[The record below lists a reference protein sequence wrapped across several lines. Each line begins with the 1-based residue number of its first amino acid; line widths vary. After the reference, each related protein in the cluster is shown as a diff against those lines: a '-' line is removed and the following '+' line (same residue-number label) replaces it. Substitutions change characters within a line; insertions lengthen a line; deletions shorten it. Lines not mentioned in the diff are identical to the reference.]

1 MDNNEKNEN
10 KQLKLIKTIKDIHT
24 GRINYVD
31 CFPSGNLISVSD
43 DYSINIYD
51 KDFNIIQKIINAH
64 NHGITFVNVKDEK
77 NFVTC
82 SGDKKIKTWKKE
94 ENIFIENIIISDA
107 HNEKI
112 FKVNYIKGDKLIS
125 CSEDETIK
133 FWEKINEK
141 YQNITSL
148 QSKGRIYTFL
158 YLEDKKII
166 VVGGD
171 NGTIIYNMITFE
183 IIKTFDDT
191 FCGSWNSLIR
201 IDDDRILVQT
211 RYINSMISVISIQGK
226 CIFLLFLNEFQ
237 FLGIGLIKEKN
248 IFIVG
253 GMESMIKVYSSNDYY
268 CIQTIQDAHDDYIVG
283 FLVLENNLILSYSQD
298 RKIKVWSFN

>member
-1 MDNNEKNEN
+1 MDTENND
-10 KQLKLIKTIKDIHT
+10 QTLKLEKTIRNIHT
-24 GRINYVD
+24 GRINFVD
-31 CFPSGNLISVSD
+31 SFPSGNLISVSD
-43 DYSINIYD
+43 DFSINIYD
-51 KDFNIIQKIINAH
+51 QNFNIIQKISEAH
-64 NHGITFVNVKDEK
+64 NHGITFVDIKDEN

-82 SGDKKIKTWKKE
+82 SGDQNIKTWKKE
-94 ENIFIENIIISDA
+94 GNKFIENIIILKA

-248 IFIVG
+248 I
-253 GMESMIKVYSSNDYY
+253 
-268 CIQTIQDAHDDYIVG
+268 
-283 FLVLENNLILSYSQD
+283 LL
-298 RKIKVWSFN
+298 